1 MFNFIQAVEEQF
13 DEAATSL
20 ALEPALAHKIKV
32 CNSSYTVKFGVR
44 LRGTLHTFEG
54 YRAVHSDHIEP
65 VKGGI
70 RYAPDVDRE
79 EVEALATLMS
89 LKCALVDIPFG
100 GSKGGLKIDNAQWSV
115 AEREQITRRFAA
127 ELIRR
132 NLLSPSQN
140 VPAPDVGTGPLE
152 MAWMADQYRRTHA
165 ADINAPGCVTGK
177 PLTHGGIEGRTE
189 ATGLGVHFA
198 VQAFLQS
205 EEARE
210 LGFPASVAGMT
221 IAVQGFGNV
230 GSHLA
235 RFASRDGAR
244 IVAVSDRDGCI
255 ANPDGLDI
263 AALTS
268 HMKATGGL
276 SGFNG
281 GSFNADRDAVLATPC
296 DILVPAAH
304 EGVITADNVEHV
316 EARLVVEAANGPVTP
331 EAERRLEER
340 GIPIIPDIFAN
351 SGGVVVS
358 YFEWAKNLS
367 RMSFGRLERR
377 REQILFN
384 TLLGEMESQS
394 SCKLTPS
401 FRERVN
407 EGPTERQLVE
417 SGLEDTIATTFERI
431 TSLRRQSLINS
442 ACERLAICWPSSRL
456 QSITKQWVC
465 DRIRVSPE

>member
-177 PLTHGGIEGRTE
+177 PLTHGGIEGERK
-189 ATGLGVHFA
+189 
-198 VQAFLQS
+198 
-205 EEARE
+205 RR
-210 LGFPASVAGMT
+210 
-221 IAVQGFGNV
+221 
-230 GSHLA
+230 GS
-235 RFASRDGAR
+235 
-244 IVAVSDRDGCI
+244 GCI
-255 ANPDGLDI
+255 L
-263 AALTS
+263 
-268 HMKATGGL
+268 
-276 SGFNG
+276 
-281 GSFNADRDAVLATPC
+281 
-296 DILVPAAH
+296 
-304 EGVITADNVEHV
+304 
-316 EARLVVEAANGPVTP
+316 
-331 EAERRLEER
+331 
-340 GIPIIPDIFAN
+340 
-351 SGGVVVS
+351 
-358 YFEWAKNLS
+358 LS
-367 RMSFGRLERR
+367 R
-377 REQILFN
+377 LF
-384 TLLGEMESQS
+384 
-394 SCKLTPS
+394 
-401 FRERVN
+401 
-407 EGPTERQLVE
+407 
-417 SGLEDTIATTFERI
+417 
-431 TSLRRQSLINS
+431 
-442 ACERLAICWPSSRL
+442 SSRR
-456 QSITKQWVC
+456 KP
-465 DRIRVSPE
+465 VSLAFPPPWPA